1 MHENKDQK
9 KYDGKKS
16 NGMRHMVQHIYIMA
30 TKCQPTPRLNEEK
43 KTDLECEM
51 QQNTD
56 MAE

>member
-1 MHENKDQK
+1 MHENKDRK

-51 QQNTD
+51 
-56 MAE
+56 